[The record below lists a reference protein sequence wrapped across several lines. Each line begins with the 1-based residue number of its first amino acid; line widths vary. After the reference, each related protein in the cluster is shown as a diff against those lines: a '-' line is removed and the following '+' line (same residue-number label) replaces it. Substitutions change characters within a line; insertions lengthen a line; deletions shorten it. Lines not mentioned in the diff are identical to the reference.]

1 MLRNRLETRIVRFMS
16 EPPPPD
22 DNPYVATQVADVAT
36 SEIERQKPGIVAVV
50 VSVIL
55 GLVAGLIAFGATFFF
70 TCLGVASLGGMD
82 YVGPL
87 ELFSVS
93 VVTGLVAFVF
103 TFRGF
108 QVLVRTFKV

>member
-1 MLRNRLETRIVRFMS
+1 MS
-16 EPPPPD
+16 EQQPPE

-36 SEIERQKPGIVAVV
+36 SEIERQKPGIVAVLL
-50 VSVIL
+50 SVIL

-82 YVGPL
+82 SGVGAL
-87 ELFSVS
+87 AVFSVS

-108 QVLVRTFKV
+108 QTMVRTFKV